1 MVIKFNNRYLEAL
14 AKGEEKGKQ
23 RYSAEVV
30 TMFKKRLKMIGL
42 AKDSND
48 LRAFKSL
55 HFELLQ
61 GEKKGRHYSI
71 RINDKYRLEFSIE
84 KNKGIIIEEIV
95 IIEHLSNHY
104 K

>member
-1 MVIKFNNRYLEAL
+1 LFSSRPPWPDIHREELFSSLANNF
-14 AKGEEKGKQ
+14 
-23 RYSAEVV
+23 S
-30 TMFKKRLKMIGL
+30 
-42 AKDSND
+42 D

-55 HFELLQ
+55 HFELLH
-61 GEKKGRHYSI
+61 GAKKEWRYSI

-95 IIEHLSNHY
+95 IIEDLSNHY